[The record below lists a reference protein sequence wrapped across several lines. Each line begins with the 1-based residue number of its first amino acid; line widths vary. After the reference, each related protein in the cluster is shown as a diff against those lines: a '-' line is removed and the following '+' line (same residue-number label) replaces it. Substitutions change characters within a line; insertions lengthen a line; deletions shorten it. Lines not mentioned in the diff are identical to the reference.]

1 MDEWALLAI
10 LVFLIAV
17 VLPIGLFFAQLGTNR
32 KIRELRTEIEA
43 LKRTPRPSVQAE
55 TIAETPARWI
65 DPESTPEQDPE
76 PIAGS
81 ETDPIA
87 ASEPPAPEITPIWQS
102 RANADETVD
111 EPSTPKAFVFKEGF
125 GEKIGTWLQKNWFFA
140 VAAVSLALAGVFLVQ
155 YGVEKGLLTERMRV
169 MAAIGLGAILI
180 AVGEY
185 VRRKLGDDE
194 EGSFELMPSVFS
206 GAGLVSIFAG
216 ILAARMLYGL
226 IGPTPALI
234 GLTVVGLCAIVFGWY
249 YGPFLAIMGVFGA
262 LLAPFIV
269 GGGGENAAFLYYFF
283 AGIGAIALAI
293 DSFKRWAW
301 LSALGLIGT
310 FVAVW
315 VLYAAIGEPLH
326 LLAFA
331 LIIAALAL
339 ILPERRL
346 IPTYDGAM
354 LSDIVRAG
362 QDKSKR
368 PEFPT
373 RVSGLTFIASGIL
386 IGIAFMDNPGTL
398 WPVLTA
404 LSVMLIAAIF
414 WLRHAPALSDLA
426 FLPALGGLA
435 AIYYEGFWSG
445 DVWKAWR
452 AGIERES
459 LDFPPPTLAILLGG
473 ALVVTLIFAWRSWKG
488 GRFPRIDAGFGAAFA
503 VLIAIVL
510 EVVWTPHFVLGET
523 VWALYLAAV
532 AVVMTVLTERFAR
545 IDREDR
551 TRPALFA
558 LSAIT
563 MVSFMC
569 FVLFGSMGL
578 TISLAVLALAATVMA
593 QRFNLP
599 LLDYYTQVAAVAV
612 SWRLVIMPGFVHAFD
627 APISEVLATYGISIG
642 LLVAGYWLRRKDAG
656 LSLRV
661 VLESAVWSLGGVFAC
676 VLLVRFID
684 WIDADSPFVI
694 ISVIGT
700 IWLILAFNQLWRIR
714 EGVGLRKTRIVLF
727 SAYFLIGIAAVG
739 LALTLFNP
747 IFGGWFGGYAA
758 GPYIFDN
765 LFVAYAIPAV
775 LFAFVA
781 IRFGHIRMLMRKL
794 NGAVAALLLAVYI
807 GLEIRRWW
815 HGPNLSQGPTTDG
828 ELYSYTVAMLVASA
842 VLLGFAFVRKSALL
856 RKLALAGVAL
866 TVAKVFLID
875 MSGLAGLI
883 RVVSFLVLGLVLAAM
898 AWVNRILQK
907 NEAAE

>member
-1 MDEWALLAI
+1 MDGWVLLGI
-10 LVFLIAV
+10 VIFLIAI
-17 VLPIGLFFAQLGTNR
+17 VLPIGLFFTQLGTNR
-32 KIRELRTEIEA
+32 KIRELREELEA
-43 LKRTPRPSVQAE
+43 LKLAPRTAVQ
-55 TIAETPARWI
+55 
-65 DPESTPEQDPE
+65 
-76 PIAGS
+76 
-81 ETDPIA
+81 
-87 ASEPPAPEITPIWQS
+87 PEITPDTPAVSADPEAVAEPEPAEETPEPEQTPVWQT
-102 RANADETVD
+102 RAAEKAEDTEAEEAEST
-111 EPSTPKAFVFKEGF
+111 EPATSDTPKAFVFKEGF
-125 GEKIGTWLQKNWFFA
+125 GKKITAWLQKNWFFA

-155 YGVEKGLLTERMRV
+155 YGVENGLLTQRMRV
-169 MAAIGLGAILI
+169 MGAIALGAILI

-206 GAGLVSIFAG
+206 GAGLVSVFAG

-226 IGPTPALI
+226 IEPTPALI

-269 GGGGENAAFLYYFF
+269 GGSGDSVAFLYYFF

-301 LSALGLIGT
+301 LSTLGLIGT
-310 FVAVW
+310 FLAAW
-315 VLYAAIGEPLH
+315 VLYASVGEPLH

-331 LIIAALAL
+331 LIISALAL
-339 ILPERRL
+339 VVPERRL

-354 LSDIVRAG
+354 LSEFYVGWRKKD
-362 QDKSKR
+362 KR

-373 RVSGLTFIASGIL
+373 RVAGLTFIAAGVL
-386 IGIAFMDNPGTL
+386 VWIAFMEHESIFWL
-398 WPVLTA
+398 VLLTYA
-404 LSVMLIAAIF
+404 LAQVGAIF
-414 WLRHAPALSDLA
+414 WMRRAPALADMA
-426 FLPALGGLA
+426 YLPALGGLA
-435 AIYYEGFWSG
+435 AVFYEGFRYG
-445 DVWKAWR
+445 DVVATWRGAW
-452 AGIERES
+452 ERES

-473 ALVVTLIFAWRSWKG
+473 ALVATLMFAWRSWKG
-488 GRFPRIDAGFGAAFA
+488 GRLPRLDAGFGAAFA
-503 VLIAIVL
+503 VLMAIVL
-510 EVVWTPHFVLGET
+510 EVLWMPRFVLGET

-532 AVVMTVLTERFAR
+532 AVAMTLLTERFAR
-545 IDREDR
+545 IDKDDR

-578 TISLAVLALAATVMA
+578 TISLAVLALAAAVLA

-612 SWRLVIMPGFVHAFD
+612 SWRLVIIPGFVYAFD
-627 APISEVLATYGISIG
+627 APIWEVVATYGLSIG
-642 LLVAGYWLRRKDAG
+642 LLVAAYWLRRKDAG
-656 LSLRV
+656 QSLRV
-661 VLESAVWSLGGVFAC
+661 VLESATWSLGGVFAC
-676 VLLVRFID
+676 VLLLRFID
-684 WIDADSPFVI
+684 WIDADSPFVV
-694 ISVIGT
+694 ISLIGT
-700 IWLILAFNQLWRIR
+700 IWLILAFNQIWRIR
-714 EGVGLRKTRIVLF
+714 EGVGLRRTRMVL
-727 SAYFLIGIAAVG
+727 AGMYLIIGGAAVG

-747 IFGGWFGGYAA
+747 LFGGMFGGYAA
-758 GPYIFDN
+758 GPYILDN
-765 LFVAYAIPAV
+765 LFVAYAIPGL

-781 IRFGHIRMLMRKL
+781 IRFGHIRMWLRKL
-794 NGAVAALLLAVYI
+794 AGVVAAVLGAVYI

-907 NEAAE
+907 NEAAG